1 VVNPVSGGDE
11 ALPRLQELNE
21 RLRQRFGHVDIVLTT
36 GPGDAERAG
45 LQSAREGGTL
55 IVAGGD
61 GTLNDVL
68 NGVHAGGG
76 FEKVRFAVIPLGTGN
91 DFATV
96 LGTPPDAGDAIDA
109 LGSGRERAV
118 DVGCVNDR
126 VFVNVSA
133 GGFVAEVSDAV
144 TPGLKT
150 VAGRLAYLLGGAQVL
165 WTWDGVTADVASAG
179 AVQELGAGGG
189 FGLPAPLAPI
199 HQRLELFA
207 VCNSPLIGG
216 GRPIAPSA
224 RIDDG
229 WLDVCLVEEM
239 PAPELAALLGRVAAG
254 AHLDDPRVRYL
265 RVQDLEVRLS
275 RSIKVNTDGEVFE
288 ADACRYRVLPRAATF
303 LVPGPSAARDT
314 SGSR

>member
-1 VVNPVSGGDE
+1 VSERVTTWLVVNPVSGGDE
-11 ALPRLQELNE
+11 ALPRLPELNE
-21 RLRQRFGHVDIVLTT
+21 RLRQRFGHIDIVLTT
-36 GPGDAERAG
+36 GPGDAQRAG
-45 LQSAREGGTL
+45 LRSARDGGTV

-68 NGVHAGGG
+68 NGVYRGGG

-96 LGTPPDAGDAIDA
+96 LGTPPDAGDALDA
-109 LGSGRERAV
+109 LGGGGERSV

-133 GGFVAEVSDAV
+133 GGFVAEVSEAV

-165 WTWDGVTADVASAG
+165 WTWDGVTADIASTG
-179 AVQELGAGGG
+179 AVQELGAKGE
-189 FGLPAPLAPI
+189 FGSPAPLSSI
-199 HQRLELFA
+199 RKRLELFA

-239 PAPELAALLGRVAAG
+239 PAPELATLLGRVAAG

-288 ADACRYRVLPRAATF
+288 TDTCRYRVLP
-303 LVPGPSAARDT
+303 GAARFLAPAP
-314 SGSR
+314 S